1 MAVVAG
7 ITARD
12 MRQIL
17 AGCCKAI
24 VTGTAGTHDLR
35 MVYDVHW
42 RKYIRIVAV
51 LADVRRRDVRR
62 GLAGGVGT
70 VMAADAVTRDID
82 VVKIR
87 RYPGCGRMTVIAIVA
102 AIKMC
107 RVFSGR
113 GDAVM
118 TGAAGAYYLGMIDGN
133 HRREHIGRMA
143 VFADVAGL
151 NMCRAFASGFGA
163 VMAADAVTGY
173 VHVVEIR
180 G

>member
-12 MRQIL
+12 MCRIL

-24 VTGTAGTHDLR
+24 MTGTAGTHDLR
-35 MVYDVHW
+35 MVYGIYR
-42 RKYIRIVAV
+42 RKYVGIVAV
-51 LADVRRRDVRR
+51 LADVCGRDVRR
-62 GLAGGVGT
+62 GFAGGLGT
-70 VMAADAVTRDID
+70 VMAAHAVTGDID

-87 RYPGCGRMTVIAIVA
+87 RYPSCGRMTVIAVVA
-102 AIKMC
+102 AVNMC
-107 RVFSGR
+107 RGLAGR
-113 GDAVM
+113 GDAIM
-118 TGAAGAYYLGMIDGN
+118 TGAAGAKYLGVIDGK
-133 HRREHIGRMA
+133 HGREHIGGMA

-151 NMCRAFASGFGA
+151 NVCRTLTGRLGA
-163 VMAADAVTGY
+163 VMAADAVTRN